1 MNQPATPKCSVVVSA
16 RIPVNECRHDL
27 VAPPCAAASSV
38 RSRPRSISFE
48 TFSEPTSGSND
59 FCAYQHIDLSPDSLK
74 SLKDSPQ
81 RRSCSAACATGTDL
95 IFLARSENCALCK
108 DCMANVKLSR
118 SVSVINTSTDE
129 QFSVAFSKR
138 FRHAVRKLQEARER
152 GTERHKRET
161 RSYRGEKFPED
172 TQLVERRTNW
182 VTLYLKTLGKA
193 NAKEE
198 WSLLGEKELLY
209 GVFEDADQF
218 FETINPL
225 NGFEGKESLETYMWE
240 QSLKVEPK
248 DAEKLDNV
256 KPSRPPNVLKSPGIK
271 PPKTLSSVV
280 SSSGPSNHYAGYR
293 SSGRGFSTAFNT
305 YSPGM
310 FNEPPDV
317 SSSGPSNHYAGY
329 RSSGRGF
336 STAFNTYSPG
346 MFNEPPDTPRCFAE
360 NASQMEE
367 KNSHLGMV
375 EINPGYQPRYL
386 GDARRGEVSPLT
398 PLPNLATPPPLIPR
412 LRKEKARSG
421 PPSPLSNIISSCS
434 KSNEPSH
441 SPPPP
446 LYPRRTSPHFFPSP
460 IPPPPPFRAPSVT
473 SCTAPTSPL
482 SPPSSSAPTERA
494 ESFVFPPNSSMDE
507 NRTLLTEAGASHAGC
522 SNAPAVPPRRKGD
535 ALPAPLPL
543 DAVRVVWSGEAS
555 PGTPLVTAV
564 LPLPPSFDNDAPPL
578 YPRRLVNVE
587 PPPRP
592 PKKNKQR
599 CLASASTNT
608 AYMESSGSESPPP
621 PLPPK
626 TYKRQQRRS

>member
-1 MNQPATPKCSVVVSA
+1 
-16 RIPVNECRHDL
+16 L
-27 VAPPCAAASSV
+27 VAPPCPAASAV

-59 FCAYQHIDLSPDSLK
+59 FSAYQHIDLSPDSLK

-95 IFLARSENCALCK
+95 IFLA
-108 DCMANVKLSR
+108 
-118 SVSVINTSTDE
+118 
-129 QFSVAFSKR
+129 
-138 FRHAVRKLQEARER
+138 
-152 GTERHKRET
+152 
-161 RSYRGEKFPED
+161 
-172 TQLVERRTNW
+172 RTNW

-271 PPKTLSSVV
+271 PPKTLSSV
-280 SSSGPSNHYAGYR
+280 
-293 SSGRGFSTAFNT
+293 
-305 YSPGM
+305 
-310 FNEPPDV
+310 V

-482 SPPSSSAPTERA
+482 SPPSSSAPTGDAKRA